1 MKNIKY
7 IDKTLFLVS
16 SILFLIGMI
25 MIFSA
30 SNVAAVMRY
39 NSNIYKFFFSQSI
52 FIFLGLIGFLIGIRF
67 KTTFYSGWSWFLLA
81 VFFGLLIFVQLR
93 GYIING
99 AKSWMPIFGFRFQPS
114 EVIKLLNIIWFS
126 AYFELNRK
134 KLNNLFINFIPFFV
148 VGVISFLIIIQP
160 DLGTATI
167 FILLSLFLYLLIPSK
182 NIVKFK
188 ILAIIGGFTIISA
201 LAFYIAFPNKVQSVK
216 ERFDFKEPCSEEKFY
231 TSGNQVCNS
240 IIAFNNGG
248 LFGKG
253 LGKST
258 QKYLYLSESHT
269 DFIFAIVV
277 EELGFLI
284 ASGIIILYMVLL
296 WRIIIIGKK
305 SDSSRGAIICY
316 GVAIYIFLHIAVNL
330 LGIMGVMPLT
340 GVPLPFLSY
349 GGTYAL
355 TLIGS
360 LTIVQRVA
368 IESKLKNK

>member
-216 ERFDFKEPCSEEKFY
+216 ERFDFKEPCSEKKFY